1 MAGEIDEAKSTANGA
16 LGPLMKQKFAG
27 LPWLVWFVLGVIIL
41 AWWIRK
47 HQNTSGGV
55 PPAGLFEVAGPMPYT
70 GGPLNIH
77 ITNEIDNDKT
87 KKHHKGGDGGGGK
100 HHHHH
105 KKFPHEPPPP
115 HGKGPGGPPRWHGPP
130 MKPPHIVNKRVHWP
144 KKKPVDHRP
153 DRTSAG
159 VPLTPQGSFPGSELF
174 TAGTPQVKRVTLSS
188 KAA

>member
-1 MAGEIDEAKSTANGA
+1 MAGEIDEAKSTASGA

-87 KKHHKGGDGGGGK
+87 KHK
-100 HHHHH
+100 H
-105 KKFPHEPPPP
+105 KKFPHEPPPHKRHP
-115 HGKGPGGPPRWHGPP
+115 HPRPRNPPPRWHGPP